1 MNNGVYG
8 VTVARGL
15 SSFQLTTFTFNIPPG
30 GGVSLSQMLL
40 LHFVGCMIGVSTPV
54 QGSNCLV

>member
-30 GGVSLSQMLL
+30 GG
-40 LHFVGCMIGVSTPV
+40 GVFESDAFITLCWLYDRCV
-54 QGSNCLV
+54 NSSSGI